1 MSFQTESGYVKPGG
15 DLALEHAR
23 VVHAGNIVRVK
34 SIAASATAAGSDK
47 ARPNN
52 SLTFETWKPFANE
65 VLKPSD
71 YSGADWIKDG
81 VTVGADNITLT
92 QDSSTGFHDIE
103 QTFMFTALEWVVAIK
118 VKRQTNLNVK
128 VQANDGTTV
137 FIVWFDMRNATVQF
151 ESGATGSIKD
161 LGNDEFMCRMYFTSS
176 GGTGNILI
184 GLGDGSLTSSFTG
197 DGVSTLL
204 VSKVVAH
211 PSLATWDITL
221 FQDKPADMVCIAGHN
236 IGEGSGR
243 LRFYHG
249 SWTLI
254 DTQTPSDNSP
264 LMLLFVPITDDTW
277 RVTVD
282 RCVEPEFVVIRW
294 ATALQFEQQIHQNHR
309 PIDDSRSVRT
319 RGTQTEAGQFAGR
332 SRVRVSLM
340 GSFPWN
346 KLSRAWVDANLG
358 GQSGMIQSIE
368 TDAFFIAWRPAT
380 YSDAAYCWTDG
391 AVAGPVFDQRPNRMS
406 WPLNVKALAY
416 E

>member
-34 SIAASATAAGSDK
+34 SITASATAAGSDK

-52 SLTFETWKPFANE
+52 SLTFETWKPFANAL
-65 VLKPSD
+65 VKPSD
-71 YSGADWIKDG
+71 YSGADWVKDG

-128 VQANDGTTV
+128 VQANDGTKV

-211 PSLATWDITL
+211 PSLATWVITL
-221 FQDKPADMVCIAGHN
+221 FQDKPADMVGIAGHN
-236 IGEGSGR
+236 IGDGSGR
-243 LRFYHG
+243 RRFYHG
-249 SWTLI
+249 SWILI
-254 DTQTPSDNSP
+254 DHQPP
-264 LMLLFVPITDDTW
+264 LAIRPLTLAFCRPTGAPGRDTYAC
-277 RVTVD
+277 
-282 RCVEPEFVVIRW
+282 CV
-294 ATALQFEQQIHQNHR
+294 
-309 PIDDSRSVRT
+309 
-319 RGTQTEAGQFAGR
+319 
-332 SRVRVSLM
+332 
-340 GSFPWN
+340 
-346 KLSRAWVDANLG
+346 
-358 GQSGMIQSIE
+358 
-368 TDAFFIAWRPAT
+368 
-380 YSDAAYCWTDG
+380 
-391 AVAGPVFDQRPNRMS
+391 
-406 WPLNVKALAY
+406 
-416 E
+416 